1 MKDKGPV
8 DVDPPVPR
16 EPLQP
21 PEAVQP
27 VAWVEVHDSVD
38 VPPLATDAGDAVSD
52 TVGAESASVV
62 ALAAADGNDEF
73 DGVARSYA
81 DTV

>member
-1 MKDKGPV
+1 MAVEPLM
-8 DVDPPVPR
+8 PR

-21 PEAVQP
+21 PEAVQL
-27 VAWVEVHDSVD
+27 VAWVEVHDRVD
-38 VPPLATDAGDAVSD
+38 VPPLATDAGDAVSE
-52 TVGAESASVV
+52 TVGAGSVSVV